1 MADPRPGHLTKHP
14 NVDTGAVIFLLLL
27 GVPCGLAHL
36 YLWKRLVRDTTTTPR
51 GRRLGT
57 AAVVGMF
64 LLLFAGLAGGRYLGP
79 DLGAVLA
86 WPGYLWLAMT
96 LYLTLLLA
104 VLEVPRA
111 VLNRLWKREQ
121 VPAPV
126 TVPAEPEV
134 APVEEPSAGPVDTSR
149 RLFIARSLAVAGGIA
164 ATGVV
169 GYGTTQALGGPVVK
183 RVPVVLGKLDP
194 ALTGFRIAVVSDI
207 HLGPLLGRSHTE
219 RIVNTINGLQP
230 DLVAIV
236 GDLVDGTVEELGEAA
251 APLRDLVSRHG
262 SFFVTGN
269 HEYFS
274 GAQPWLAELSRI
286 GVHPLRNERLT
297 IARDGA
303 AFELAGVNDVTGRN
317 YGDGPD
323 FTKALDGRD
332 PTKPVVLLAHQPVLA
347 TEAAKQGVDLQLSG
361 HTHGG
366 QMWPFHYAVT
376 LQQPVRSGLA
386 TVDGMP
392 VYVSNGAGFW
402 GPPVRVGAPPDV
414 SLVELRNA

>member
-1 MADPRPGHLTKHP
+1 
-14 NVDTGAVIFLLLL
+14 VIFLLLL

-57 AAVVGMF
+57 AAIAAMFVV
-64 LLLFAGLAGGRYLGP
+64 LLAGLVGGRLLGTT
-79 DLGAVLA
+79 LGSVLA

-104 VLEVPRA
+104 VLELPRA
-111 VLNRLWKREQ
+111 VLNRLWRRAQ

-126 TVPAEPEV
+126 TVPAEPDA
-134 APVEEPSAGPVDTSR
+134 APVEEPAAGPVDTSR
-149 RLFIARSLAVAGGIA
+149 RLFIARSLAVAGGLA

-169 GYGTTQALGGPVVK
+169 GYGATQALGGPVVK
-183 RVPVVLGKLDP
+183 RVPITLGKLSP
-194 ALTGFRIAVVSDI
+194 ALNGFRIAVVSDI

-219 RIVNTINGLQP
+219 RIVTTINGLDA

-236 GDLVDGTVEELGEAA
+236 GDLVDGSVEELGEAA
-251 APLRDLVSRHG
+251 APLRDLVSRDG

-269 HEYFS
+269 HEYYS
-274 GAQPWLAELSRI
+274 GFQTWLTELSRL

-297 IARDGA
+297 IARGGA
-303 AFELAGVNDVTGRN
+303 SFDLAGVNDVTGKAQ
-317 YGDGPD
+317 GDGPD
-323 FTKALDGRD
+323 MERALAGRD
-332 PTKPVVLLAHQPVLA
+332 TSTPVVMLAHQPVQA
-347 TEAAKQGVDLQLSG
+347 VQAAKLGVDLQLSG

-366 QMWPFHYAVT
+366 QMWPFNYAVT
-376 LQQPVRSGLA
+376 LQQPVVSGLA
-386 TVDGMP
+386 EVDGMP

-414 SLVELRNA
+414 TVVELRTA

>member
-1 MADPRPGHLTKHP
+1 
-14 NVDTGAVIFLLLL
+14 VIFLLLL

-64 LLLFAGLAGGRYLGP
+64 LILFAGLAGGRFLGP
-79 DLGAVLA
+79 ELGAVLA

-111 VLNRLWKREQ
+111 VLNRLWRREQ

-126 TVPAEPEV
+126 TVPAEPAVE
-134 APVEEPSAGPVDTSR
+134 PTEEPAAGPVDASR

-169 GYGTTQALGGPVVK
+169 GYGATQALGGPVVK
-183 RVPVVLGKLDP
+183 RVPVALGKLSP
-194 ALTGFRIAVVSDI
+194 ALSGFRIAVVSDI

-219 RIVNTINGLQP
+219 RIVTTINGLQP

-236 GDLVDGTVEELGEAA
+236 GDLVDGSVEELGEAA

-274 GAQPWLAELSRI
+274 GAQPWLAELSRL
-286 GVHPLRNERLT
+286 GVDPLRNERLT
-297 IARDGA
+297 IARSGA
-303 AFELAGVNDVTGRN
+303 SFDLAGVNDVTGRN

-323 FTKALDGRD
+323 MERALDGRD
-332 PTKPVVLLAHQPVLA
+332 TSTPVVLLAHQPVQA
-347 TEAAKQGVDLQLSG
+347 TQAAKLGVDLQLSG

-366 QMWPFHYAVT
+366 QMWPFNYAVT
-376 LQQPVRSGLA
+376 LQQPVVSGLA

-414 SLVELRNA
+414 SLIELRNA

>member
-1 MADPRPGHLTKHP
+1 M
-14 NVDTGAVIFLLLL
+14 IFLLLL

-57 AAVVGMF
+57 AAIAAMFVV
-64 LLLFAGLAGGRYLGP
+64 LLAGLVGGRLLGTT
-79 DLGAVLA
+79 LGSVLA

-111 VLNRLWKREQ
+111 VLNRLWRRAQ

-126 TVPAEPEV
+126 TVPAEPDA
-134 APVEEPSAGPVDTSR
+134 APVEEPAAGPVDTSR
-149 RLFIARSLAVAGGIA
+149 RLFIARSLAVAGGLA

-169 GYGTTQALGGPVVK
+169 GYGATQALGGPVVK
-183 RVPVVLGKLDP
+183 RVPITLGKLSP
-194 ALTGFRIAVVSDI
+194 ALNGFRIAVVSDI

-219 RIVNTINGLQP
+219 RIVTTINGLDA

-236 GDLVDGTVEELGEAA
+236 GDLVDGSVEELGEAA

-274 GAQPWLAELSRI
+274 GAQPWLAELSRL
-286 GVHPLRNERLT
+286 GVDPLRNERLT

-303 AFELAGVNDVTGRN
+303 SFDLAGVNDVTGRG

-323 FTKALDGRD
+323 MERALDGRD
-332 PTKPVVLLAHQPVLA
+332 TSTPVVLLAHQPVQA
-347 TEAAKQGVDLQLSG
+347 TQAAQLGVDLQLSG

-366 QMWPFHYAVT
+366 QMWPFNYAVT
-376 LQQPVRSGLA
+376 LQQPVVSGLA

-414 SLVELRNA
+414 SLIELRNA

>member
-1 MADPRPGHLTKHP
+1 MAEPRPGHLTKHP

-57 AAVVGMF
+57 AAVVAMF
-64 LLLFAGLAGGRYLGP
+64 LLLFGGLLGGRLLGP
-79 DLGAVLA
+79 TLGAVLA

-134 APVEEPSAGPVDTSR
+134 APTEEPAAGPVDTSR
-149 RLFIARSLAVAGGIA
+149 RLFIARSLAVAGGLA

-169 GYGTTQALGGPVVK
+169 GYGATQALGGPVVK
-183 RVPVVLGKLDP
+183 RVPIALGKLDP
-194 ALTGFRIAVVSDI
+194 AFAGFRIAVVSDI
-207 HLGPLLGRSHTE
+207 HLGPLLGRAHTE
-219 RIVNTINGLQP
+219 RIVTTINGLQP

-274 GAQPWLAELSRI
+274 GAQPWLAELSRL
-286 GVHPLRNERLT
+286 GVDPLRNERLT
-297 IARDGA
+297 ISRGGA
-303 AFELAGVNDVTGRN
+303 AFDLAGVNDVTGRN

-323 FTKALDGRD
+323 LAKALAGRD
-332 PTKPVVLLAHQPVLA
+332 PTTPVVLLAHQPVQA
-347 TEAAKQGVDLQLSG
+347 VEAAKLGVDLQLSG

-366 QMWPFHYAVT
+366 QMWPFNYAVT
-376 LQQPVRSGLA
+376 LQQPVVSGLA

-414 SLVELRNA
+414 TLVELRNA

>member
-1 MADPRPGHLTKHP
+1 
-14 NVDTGAVIFLLLL
+14 VIFLLLL

-79 DLGAVLA
+79 ELGAVLA

-111 VLNRLWKREQ
+111 LLNRLWRREQ

-134 APVEEPSAGPVDTSR
+134 APTEEPSGGPVDRSR

-169 GYGTTQALGGPVVK
+169 GYGATQALGGPVVK
-183 RVPVVLGKLDP
+183 RIPVALGKLSP
-194 ALTGFRIAVVSDI
+194 ALSGFRIAVVSDI
-207 HLGPLLGRSHTE
+207 HLGPLLGRGHTE
-219 RIVNTINGLQP
+219 RIVDTINGLQP

-236 GDLVDGTVEELGEAA
+236 GDLVDGSVEELGEAA

-274 GAQPWLAELSRI
+274 GAEPWLAELSRL
-286 GVHPLRNERLT
+286 GVDPLRNERLT

-303 AFELAGVNDVTGRN
+303 SFDLAGVNDVTGRA
-317 YGDGPD
+317 YDDGPD
-323 FTKALDGRD
+323 MERALDGRD
-332 PTKPVVLLAHQPVLA
+332 TSTPVVLLAHQPVQA
-347 TEAAKQGVDLQLSG
+347 TQAAKLGVDLQLSG

-366 QMWPFHYAVT
+366 QMWPFNYAVT
-376 LQQPVRSGLA
+376 LQQPVVSGLA

-414 SLVELRNA
+414 SLIELRNA